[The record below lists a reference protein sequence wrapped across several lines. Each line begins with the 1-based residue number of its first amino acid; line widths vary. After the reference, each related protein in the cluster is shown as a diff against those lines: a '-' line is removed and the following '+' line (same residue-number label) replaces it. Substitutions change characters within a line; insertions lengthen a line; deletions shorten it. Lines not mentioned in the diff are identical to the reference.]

1 MRLLRKLQWY
11 YFTRVA
17 GVGTAMFVALLGSG
31 TERGVIVMAFLGL
44 AGVDWVARREPPTK
58 GEKEHDQK

>member
-1 MRLLRKLQWY
+1 
-11 YFTRVA
+11 
-17 GVGTAMFVALLGSG
+17 MFVALLGSG